1 MSEQQFKIVFEGR
14 VAEGVSPD
22 QARDNIRTLFS
33 LSDARLE
40 HLFSGQPVV
49 MKSGL
54 DAGAADNYLNRMQ
67 RAGIVATRVAMRA
80 PAPAAPP
87 TPPVPPVKPTGS
99 AGSGR
104 EDDEP
109 RIAGFRFNGNGK
121 EYFGIWI
128 VNILLTIVTLGI
140 YSAWAKVRN
149 LQYFYGN
156 TELDVASFQFLARPT
171 TILKGRL
178 IALAALIL
186 YSAAFAFFPV
196 IGLLLMVLL
205 VIGTPWIIVRS
216 LRFHAINTAYR
227 NVRFDFEGRYLDA
240 LMLTLIW
247 PVLNAL
253 CLFLLT
259 PLIARKG
266 HQFLVEGSRYGTTP
280 FQWHGATGTY
290 YRFFGIGLLI
300 AIGVIVA
307 AIVLSMINPVIGPI
321 IGAVGY
327 LGLFGYFKAG
337 LANLMINHAELADHQ
352 LTSEL
357 EPVRLAWIF
366 VSNSF
371 LTVITLG
378 LYLPWAKVRLARY
391 RADCTSMAIQGDL
404 DHFVAAESRRTSA
417 LGEELGEAFDVGFA
431 AI

>member
-1 MSEQQFKIVFEGR
+1 MSDQQYKIVFDGR
-14 VAEGVSPD
+14 VADGFSVN
-22 QARDNIRTLFS
+22 QARDNIQSLFNLPDS
-33 LSDARLE
+33 RLE
-40 HLFSGQPVV
+40 QLFSGQPVV

-54 DAGAADNYLNRMQ
+54 APDAADNYLNRLQ
-67 RAGIVATRVAMRA
+67 RAGIVATRVAMK
-80 PAPAAPP
+80 APAAAIPP
-87 TPPVPPVKPTGS
+87 APPEKPVDR
-99 AGSGR
+99 AGADPERDG
-104 EDDEP
+104 P
-109 RIAGFRFNGNGK
+109 RIATFLFNGNGK

-156 TELDVASFQFLARPT
+156 TELDGASFQFLASPV

-178 IALAALIL
+178 IALAALVL
-186 YSAAFAFFPV
+186 YSVAFTFFPAL
-196 IGLLLMVLL
+196 GLLLLVLL
-205 VIGTPWIIVRS
+205 VFGTPWIIIRS
-216 LRFHAINTAYR
+216 LRFHAVNTAYR
-227 NVRFDFEGRYLDA
+227 NVRFDFQGRYLDA

-266 HQFLVEGSRYGTTP
+266 HRFVVEGSRYGTTP
-280 FQWHGATGTY
+280 FQWHGSTGTY

-300 AIGVIVA
+300 AIGVVGA
-307 AIVLSMINPVIGPI
+307 AILLSMINPIIGPVIG
-321 IGAVGY
+321 ALGY
-327 LGLFGYFKAG
+327 LALFGYFKAG

-352 LTSEL
+352 LASEL
-357 EPVRLAWIF
+357 EPIRLAWIF

-378 LYLPWAKVRLARY
+378 LYLPWARVRLASY
-391 RADCTSMAIQGDL
+391 RAGCTSMAIQGDL

>member
-1 MSEQQFKIVFEGR
+1 MSDQRFKIVFDGR
-14 VAEGVSPD
+14 VVEGVSPD
-22 QARDNIRTLFS
+22 QAKQNIQSLFRIP
-33 LSDARLE
+33 DARVE
-40 HLFSGQPVV
+40 QLFSGQPVV
-49 MKSGL
+49 MKSGIGQA
-54 DAGAADNYLNRMQ
+54 DAENYVSRLQ
-67 RAGIVATRVAMRA
+67 QAGVVASMVAMKNQPPA
-80 PAPAAPP
+80 ASAVPPAPPAS
-87 TPPVPPVKPTGS
+87 TGET
-99 AGSGR
+99 SG
-104 EDDEP
+104 DDDHNGGP
-109 RIAGFRFNGNGK
+109 RMAGFLFHGNGK

-156 TELDVASFQFLARPT
+156 TELDGASFQFLAKPM

-186 YSAAFAFFPV
+186 YSVAFTLFPV
-196 IGLLLMVLL
+196 AGLLMLVLL
-205 VIGTPWIIVRS
+205 VFGTPWIIIRS
-216 LRFHAINTAYR
+216 LRFYAVNTAYR

-247 PVLNAL
+247 PILNAL

-266 HQFLVEGSRYGTTP
+266 HQFIVEGSRYGTTA
-280 FQWHGATGTY
+280 FRWHGTTGTY

-300 AIGVIVA
+300 AVGVIA
-307 AIVLSMINPVIGPI
+307 AAVLLSMINPFIGPVIG
-321 IGAVGY
+321 ALGY
-327 LGLFGYFKAG
+327 LGLIGYFKAG

-352 LTSEL
+352 FSSEL

-371 LTVITLG
+371 LTAITLG

-391 RADCTSMAIQGDL
+391 RAGCTSMAIQGDL

-431 AI
+431 PI